1 MNGSKVKRNIL
12 GAVLLS
18 AAVAISFLPAPA
30 AVAAPQSFSGTT
42 DDIIDIAPITAP
54 SIVTFTY
61 EGEGVFS
68 ASPVDSTGKEGLPYQ
83 LDIGSF
89 SGTYFQG
96 KPSKPIVAIAIKGTG
111 EWSVTID
118 ALKTAQKVSAKS
130 GSGSFDT
137 VINLGK
143 PTTGIKR
150 ITLSHVG
157 EGVFSVTPID
167 SKGKS
172 RFPLMLK
179 IGDYK
184 GTVSLPAG
192 TQYLEIK
199 AGADWTY
206 SIR

>member
-1 MNGSKVKRNIL
+1 MKRNIL
-12 GAVLLS
+12 GAILLS
-18 AAVAISFLPAPA
+18 IAITTTFLPTPA
-30 AVAAPQSFSGTT
+30 AVAAPQTFSGTT
-42 DDIIDIAPITAP
+42 DDIIDIAPINAP

-96 KPSKPIVAIAIKGTG
+96 KPSRPIVAIAIKGTG
-111 EWSVTID
+111 QWTVTID
-118 ALKTAQKVSAKS
+118 ALKTAKRVSAKS

-137 VINLGK
+137 VVNLGK

>member
-1 MNGSKVKRNIL
+1 MSKRLFGAIL
-12 GAVLLS
+12 LATALTMTF
-18 AAVAISFLPAPA
+18 IPAPSA
-30 AVAAPQSFSGTT
+30 FATPQTFSGST
-42 DDIIDIAPITAP
+42 DDIIDITPITAP

-89 SGTYFQG
+89 TGTYFQG
-96 KPSKPIVAIAIKGTG
+96 KPTRPIVAIAIKGTG
-111 EWSVTID
+111 EWTVSIN
-118 ALKTAQKVSAKS
+118 ALKTAKKVSAKS
-130 GSGSFDT
+130 GSGSFDD

-167 SKGKS
+167 AKGKS

>member
-1 MNGSKVKRNIL
+1 MTKRLL
-12 GAVLLS
+12 GAIMLS
-18 AAVAISFLPAPA
+18 TALTMTFIPVPS
-30 AVAAPQSFSGTT
+30 AVAAPQTFSGST
-42 DDIIDIAPITAP
+42 DDIIDITPITAP
-54 SIVTFTY
+54 SVITFTY

-89 SGTYFQG
+89 TGTYFQG
-96 KPSKPIVAIAIKGTG
+96 KPTRPIVAIAIKGTG
-111 EWSVTID
+111 DWTISID
-118 ALKTAQKVSAKS
+118 ALKTAKKVSSKS
-130 GSGSFDT
+130 GSGSFDN

-143 PTTGIKR
+143 PTLGIKR
-150 ITLSHVG
+150 ITLNHVG
-157 EGVFSVTPID
+157 EGIFSVTPID
-167 SKGKS
+167 AKGKS

>member
-1 MNGSKVKRNIL
+1 MKGLTMKRRFL
-12 GAVLLS
+12 STLLLTT
-18 AAVAISFLPAPA
+18 ALTISFLPAPS
-30 AVAAPQSFSGTT
+30 AVAAPQTFSGTT
-42 DDIIDIAPITAP
+42 DDIIDIAPINVP

-61 EGEGVFS
+61 DGEGVFS
-68 ASPVDSTGKEGLPYQ
+68 VSPVDSTGKEGLPYQ

-89 SGTYFQG
+89 TGTYFQG
-96 KPSKPIVAIAIKGTG
+96 KPSKPIVALAIKGTG
-111 EWSVTID
+111 EWTVSID
-118 ALKTAQKVSAKS
+118 LLKTAKKFSPKS
-130 GSGSFDT
+130 GSGSFDN

-143 PTTGIKR
+143 ATTGIKR
-150 ITLSHVG
+150 ITLTHTG

-167 SKGKS
+167 AKGKS

-184 GTVSLPAG
+184 GTVSLPSG

>member
-1 MNGSKVKRNIL
+1 MKRRFL
-12 GAVLLS
+12 STLLLTT
-18 AAVAISFLPAPA
+18 ALAISFLPAPSAFA
-30 AVAAPQSFSGTT
+30 ALQTFSGTT
-42 DDIIDIAPITAP
+42 DDIIDIAPINVP
-54 SIVTFTY
+54 SIITFTY
-61 EGEGVFS
+61 DGEGVFS
-68 ASPVDSTGKEGLPYQ
+68 VSPVDSTGKEGLPYQ

-89 SGTYFQG
+89 TGTYFQG
-96 KPSKPIVAIAIKGTG
+96 KPSKPIVALAIKGTG
-111 EWSVTID
+111 EWTVSID
-118 ALKTAQKVSAKS
+118 LLKMAQKFSPKS
-130 GSGSFDT
+130 GTGSFDN

-143 PTTGIKR
+143 ATTGIKR
-150 ITLSHVG
+150 ISLTHTG

-167 SKGKS
+167 AKGKS

>member
-1 MNGSKVKRNIL
+1 MP
-12 GAVLLS
+12 S
-18 AAVAISFLPAPA
+18 AF
-30 AVAAPQSFSGTT
+30 AAPQTFSGTT
-42 DDIIDIAPITAP
+42 DDIIDIVPITVP
-54 SIVTFTY
+54 SIITITY
-61 EGEGVFS
+61 EGEGVFT
-68 ASPVDSTGKEGLPYQ
+68 ASPVDATGKEGLPYS

-89 SGTYFQG
+89 SGTYFQRT
-96 KPSKPIVAIAIKGTG
+96 PTKPIVALAITGTG
-111 EWSVTID
+111 VWSVSID
-118 ALKTAQKVSAKS
+118 VLKTAKKSSPKS
-130 GSGSFDT
+130 GAGSFDS

-150 ITLSHVG
+150 ITFSHIG

-167 SKGKS
+167 AKGKS

-184 GTVSLPAG
+184 GTVSLPSG

>member
-1 MNGSKVKRNIL
+1 MNGPTMKKHFL
-12 GAVLLS
+12 GTILLS
-18 AAVAISFLPAPA
+18 TALTISFLPVPSAF
-30 AVAAPQSFSGTT
+30 AAPQTFSGIT
-42 DDIIDIAPITAP
+42 DDIIDIAPITVP
-54 SIVTFTY
+54 SIITITY

-68 ASPVDSTGKEGLPYQ
+68 ASPVDSTGKEGFSYQ

-89 SGTYFQG
+89 TGSYFQG
-96 KPSKPIVAIAIKGTG
+96 KPSKPIVALAIKGTG
-111 EWSVTID
+111 EWTISID
-118 ALKTAQKVSAKS
+118 VLKTATKSSPKS
-130 GSGSFDT
+130 GAGSFDS

-143 PTTGIKR
+143 PTAGIKR
-150 ITLSHVG
+150 ITFSHIG

-167 SKGKS
+167 AKGKS

-184 GTVSLPAG
+184 GTVSLPSG

>member
-1 MNGSKVKRNIL
+1 MNGLKVKRNIL
-12 GAVLLS
+12 GAIMLSTVLTMGLLPVPS
-18 AAVAISFLPAPA
+18 AH
-30 AVAAPQSFSGTT
+30 AAPQTFSGNT
-42 DDIIDIAPITAP
+42 DDIIDIIPINAP
-54 SIVTFTY
+54 SIITFTY

-68 ASPVDSTGKEGLPYQ
+68 ASPVDATGKEGLPYQ

-89 SGTYFQG
+89 TGTYFQG
-96 KPSKPIVAIAIKGTG
+96 KPSKPIVALAIKGTG
-111 EWSVTID
+111 EWTVSID
-118 ALKTAQKVSAKS
+118 ALKTAAKFSPKS
-130 GSGSFDT
+130 GSGSFDN

-143 PTTGIKR
+143 PTTGIRR
-150 ITLSHVG
+150 ITLTHVG
-157 EGVFSVTPID
+157 EGVFSISPID
-167 SKGKS
+167 AKGKS

-184 GTVSLPAG
+184 GTLSLPAG

>member
-1 MNGSKVKRNIL
+1 MKRQFL
-12 GAVLLS
+12 SSLLLTT
-18 AAVAISFLPAPA
+18 ALAIGFLPAPSA
-30 AVAAPQSFSGTT
+30 FAAPQTFSGDT
-42 DDIIDIAPITAP
+42 DDIIDIGPINVP
-54 SIVTFTY
+54 SIITFTY
-61 EGEGVFS
+61 EGDGVFS

-89 SGTYFQG
+89 TGTYFQG
-96 KPSKPIVAIAIKGTG
+96 KPTKPIVALAIKGTG
-111 EWSVTID
+111 EWTISID
-118 ALKTAQKVSAKS
+118 LLKTAQKFSAKS
-130 GSGSFDT
+130 GSGSFDN

-143 PTTGIKR
+143 PTTGIRR
-150 ITLSHVG
+150 ITLSHIG
-157 EGVFSVTPID
+157 EGVFSITPID
-167 SKGKS
+167 AKGKS

>member
-1 MNGSKVKRNIL
+1 MSKRLL
-12 GAVLLS
+12 GAVMLS
-18 AAVAISFLPAPA
+18 TALTLTFIPVPT
-30 AVAAPQSFSGTT
+30 AVAAPQTFSGTT
-42 DDIIDIAPITAP
+42 DDIIDITPITAP
-54 SIVTFTY
+54 SIITITY

-68 ASPVDSTGKEGLPYQ
+68 ASPMDSSGKEGFSYQ

-89 SGTYFQG
+89 TGTYFQG
-96 KPSKPIVAIAIKGTG
+96 KPTKPIVAIAVKGEGAWTV
-111 EWSVTID
+111 SID
-118 ALKTAQKVSAKS
+118 ALKSAKKVSAKS

-167 SKGKS
+167 AKGKS

-179 IGDYK
+179 IDDYK
-184 GTVSLPAG
+184 GTLSLPAG

>member
-1 MNGSKVKRNIL
+1 MTKRL
-12 GAVLLS
+12 FGAIMLSTVLTLS
-18 AAVAISFLPAPA
+18 FIPIPGAI
-30 AVAAPQSFSGTT
+30 AAPQEFSGTT
-42 DDIIDIAPITAP
+42 DDIIDITPIKLP
-54 SIVTFTY
+54 SIVTITY

-68 ASPVDSTGKEGLPYQ
+68 ASPVDASGKEGFSYQ

-96 KPSKPIVAIAIKGTG
+96 TPSKPIVAIAVKGEG
-111 EWSVTID
+111 QWSIRID
-118 ALKTAQKVSAKS
+118 SLKSAAKFS
-130 GSGSFDT
+130 PKAGAGSFDN

-150 ITLSHVG
+150 ISLSHVG

-167 SKGKS
+167 AKGKS
-172 RFPLMLK
+172 RFPLLLK

-184 GTVSLPAG
+184 GTLSLPAG
-192 TQYLEIK
+192 TQYLHIK

>member
-1 MNGSKVKRNIL
+1 MKRRFL
-12 GAVLLS
+12 SSLLLTT
-18 AAVAISFLPAPA
+18 ALTISFLPAPSA
-30 AVAAPQSFSGTT
+30 FAAPQTFSGTT
-42 DDIIDIAPITAP
+42 DDIIDIAPINVP
-54 SIVTFTY
+54 SIITFTY

-68 ASPVDSTGKEGLPYQ
+68 VSPVDSTGKEGLPYQ

-89 SGTYFQG
+89 TGTYFQG
-96 KPSKPIVAIAIKGTG
+96 KPTKPIVALAIKGTG
-111 EWSVTID
+111 EWTVSID
-118 ALKTAQKVSAKS
+118 LLKTAQKFSPKS
-130 GSGSFDT
+130 GTGSFDN

-143 PTTGIKR
+143 ATTGIKR
-150 ITLSHVG
+150 ITLTHTG

-167 SKGKS
+167 AKGKS

>member
-1 MNGSKVKRNIL
+1 MKRQFL
-12 GAVLLS
+12 SSLLLTT
-18 AAVAISFLPAPA
+18 ALAIGFLPAPSA
-30 AVAAPQSFSGTT
+30 FAAPQTFSGDT
-42 DDIIDIAPITAP
+42 DDIIDIGPINVP
-54 SIVTFTY
+54 SIITFTY
-61 EGEGVFS
+61 EGDGVFS

-89 SGTYFQG
+89 TGTYFQG
-96 KPSKPIVAIAIKGTG
+96 KPTKPIVALAIKGTG
-111 EWSVTID
+111 EWTISID
-118 ALKTAQKVSAKS
+118 LLKTAQKFSAKS
-130 GSGSFDT
+130 GSGSFDN

-143 PTTGIKR
+143 ATTGIKR
-150 ITLSHVG
+150 ITLTHTG

-167 SKGKS
+167 AKGKS

-199 AGADWTY
+199 AGADRTY